1 MYKKK
6 KKKKKTLLLGKIY
19 SFLIFLSFLNKKP
32 QEKKKK
38 TIV

>member
-1 MYKKK
+1 
-6 KKKKKTLLLGKIY
+6 LGKIY
-19 SFLIFLSFLNKKP
+19 SFLIFLSFINKKP